1 MIRYNH
7 NKHLASLYSQH
18 LVCTFSAVFRAVF
31 LIRSVYY
38 NKPVKLPRTL
48 VHYGKDCTWVWS
60 RVLISHSAAP
70 RAILVSRPH
79 PRTIFSVMHSR
90 GNLTSTHNIF
100 FNNFF
105 LTNNYLFCSK
115 FFLTYF
121 LVLVSKVKGV
131 VLDNMNKLTERQEQ
145 LDSLVVK
152 SGKKKNNKIILH

>member
-18 LVCTFSAVFRAVF
+18 LRARFQLFSGLFF

-48 VHYGKDCTWVWS
+48 VHYGKYCTWVWS

-70 RAILVSRPH
+70 RAILASRPH

-90 GNLTSTHNIF
+90 GNLTSTYTSSQVMIEHNYYTHHISNILLTIIMNT
-100 FNNFF
+100 FNN
-105 LTNNYLFCSK
+105 
-115 FFLTYF
+115 
-121 LVLVSKVKGV
+121 G
-131 VLDNMNKLTERQEQ
+131 R
-145 LDSLVVK
+145 
-152 SGKKKNNKIILH
+152 